1 MVVVEGD
8 DPDGMPVDM
17 NASLLRQIK
26 AADKKYWKFQRVLLR
41 MYTEAY
47 EHPDTVRR
55 VR

>member
-1 MVVVEGD
+1 MAVLEEN
-8 DPDGMPVDM
+8 DPDGLPVDM

-26 AADKKYWKFQRVLLR
+26 AADKKYWKFQRVLARL
-41 MYTEAY
+41 YAEAY